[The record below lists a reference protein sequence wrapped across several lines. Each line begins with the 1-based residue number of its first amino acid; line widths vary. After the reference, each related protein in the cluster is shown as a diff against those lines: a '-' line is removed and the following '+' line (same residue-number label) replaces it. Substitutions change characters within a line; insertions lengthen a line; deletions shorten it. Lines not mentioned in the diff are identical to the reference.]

1 MLHNI
6 SVCSFPRLT
15 DKRIMNKDMLYEL
28 LFLSDLYCFQGKS
41 LGGIQFR
48 NAKLDDQIQRSKAFP
63 LVYIVNIFDF
73 IKLFIH

>member
-6 SVCSFPRLT
+6 SLCTFPRLT

-28 LFLSDLYCFQGKS
+28 FLSDLYCFRGKS
-41 LGGIQFR
+41 LGRSQFE
-48 NAKLDDQIQRSKAFP
+48 NAKLDDKVHRSKALP
-63 LVYIVNIFDF
+63 CVYIVNIFDF

>member
-6 SVCSFPRLT
+6 SLCTFPRLT

-41 LGGIQFR
+41 LGRIQFR
-48 NAKLDDQIQRSKAFP
+48 NTKLHNQIHRAKAFP
-63 LVYIVNIFDF
+63 FVYIVNIFDF

>member
-1 MLHNI
+1 
-6 SVCSFPRLT
+6 
-15 DKRIMNKDMLYEL
+15 MLYEL